1 VRPRV
6 AFILAVIVLIAVA
19 SWFFPRAQTLPGAV
33 EPQSADLT
41 ASPAVDMAGSSR
53 EGSTAARPSVVSS
66 PSMGNI
72 STAPV
77 EPRARARSRMTP
89 EQVAGWRAQ
98 SEIEL
103 QRIYEDVGR
112 DLALSAEESAALI
125 ELLVDQRVRYAEFA
139 PAHSVEDA
147 PARKEF
153 DAQLKREIEAQI
165 GADRARK
172 LGEYQRSL
180 RVRYEVENLRKKLGN
195 EALALTEV
203 QRRQLIERG
212 IERGAYAGPTIFT
225 GAESELA
232 VTQEQV
238 ARNDLAIQRLMEV
251 ARGVLAPEQFQK
263 VEELLEIERAS
274 VDHYLRHLEQEQR
287 NL

>member
-1 VRPRV
+1 
-6 AFILAVIVLIAVA
+6 
-19 SWFFPRAQTLPGAV
+19 
-33 EPQSADLT
+33 
-41 ASPAVDMAGSSR
+41 
-53 EGSTAARPSVVSS
+53 
-66 PSMGNI
+66 
-72 STAPV
+72 
-77 EPRARARSRMTP
+77 MTP
-89 EQVAGWRAQ
+89 EQVAGWRVQ